1 MAQTT
6 AAAGTLRVAAST
18 GEAAPATRSTSRVQ
32 FELVSPERLILS
44 TEVEMVVVPGTEG
57 NFGVLPG
64 HAPLI
69 SSIRP
74 GTIDVYEGQTITRRI
89 FVVSGIAEVTPER
102 CTVLADEALPPDEL
116 DRGAIEAELQT
127 VQGNLPSLREQ
138 VARATGA
145 ERDNLLI
152 ELRRLERQQNVLQA
166 ELHALSA

>member
-1 MAQTT
+1 M
-6 AAAGTLRVAAST
+6 
-18 GEAAPATRSTSRVQ
+18 PDRVQ
-32 FELVSPERLILS
+32 FELVTPERLLLS
-44 TEVEMVVVPGTEG
+44 EMVEMVVVPGTEG

-102 CTVLADEALPPDEL
+102 CTVLADEALPADEL

-138 VARATGA
+138 VARATGT
-145 ERDNLLI
+145 ERDNLLV

-166 ELHALSA
+166 ELQAMSEIAH

>member
-1 MAQTT
+1 MAD
-6 AAAGTLRVAAST
+6 
-18 GEAAPATRSTSRVQ
+18 RVQ
-32 FELVSPERLILS
+32 FELVTPERLLLS
-44 TEVEMVVVPGTEG
+44 EMVEMVVVPGTEG

-74 GTIDVYEGQTITRRI
+74 GTIDIYEGQTVARRI

-116 DRGAIEAELQT
+116 DRAAIGAELQT

-138 VARATGA
+138 VARATGS
-145 ERDNLLI
+145 ERDSLLV
-152 ELRRLERQQNVLQA
+152 ELRRMERQQNILQA
-166 ELHALSA
+166 ELQALAETTR

>member
-1 MAQTT
+1 MA
-6 AAAGTLRVAAST
+6 
-18 GEAAPATRSTSRVQ
+18 ERVQ
-32 FELVSPERLILS
+32 FELVTPERLLLS
-44 TEVEMVVVPGTEG
+44 EMVEMVVVPGTEG

-74 GTIDVYEGQTITRRI
+74 GTIDVYEGQTVTRRI

-116 DRGAIEAELQT
+116 DRSAIEAELQT

-138 VARATGA
+138 VARASGS

-152 ELRRLERQQNVLQA
+152 ELRRLERQQNILQA
-166 ELHALSA
+166 ELQALGEIAR